1 MGILFVGIALGKY
14 GIFAA
19 LLHTLAHSL
28 SKASLFL
35 TSGNILHLY
44 KSKKIEDVNGL
55 LKTDPRTGWLWIVSM
70 LAIIGFP
77 PFPVFI
83 SKFLIVRAFWLSGM
97 FWLAI
102 PFFIFLVV
110 IMFGMGSAVFKMAYS
125 DLQTSN
131 SAHKKLAA
139 YAYVPQLVLLLI
151 LCIIGINMPKQVL
164 DLLNG
169 AVGFFH

>member
-1 MGILFVGIALGKY
+1 
-14 GIFAA
+14 
-19 LLHTLAHSL
+19 
-28 SKASLFL
+28 
-35 TSGNILHLY
+35 LY
-44 KSKKIEDVNGL
+44 KTKRIEDVNGL
-55 LKTDPRTGWLWIVSM
+55 LKTDPRTGWLWIISL

-102 PFFIFLVV
+102 PFFLFLVV
-110 IMFGMGSAVFKMAYS
+110 IMYGMGSTVFKMAFS
-125 DLQTSN
+125 ELPAANTAGN
-131 SAHKKLAA
+131 KLSP

-151 LCIIGINMPKQVL
+151 LCVIGIHMPQQVF

-169 AVGFFH
+169 AVKFFH